1 MFLAWGQKYR
11 LENPDQVLVRL
22 KVDHSGF
29 GTLNIQR
36 FGYKFVKDAI
46 PFRLR
51 DEGDGQEGKRK

>member
-1 MFLAWGQKYR
+1 M
-11 LENPDQVLVRL
+11 VRL

-36 FGYKFVKDAI
+36 FGSKFVKDAI

-51 DEGDGQEGKRK
+51 DEGDGQEGESRPHILILLGRIC